1 MPAPVG
7 KNGAIARALT
17 MSIAERRERHTD
29 MLRRLERYP
38 VSVWAENF
46 VTDLEGRKHASAA

>member
-1 MPAPVG
+1 MC
-7 KNGAIARALT
+7 IRDSALT